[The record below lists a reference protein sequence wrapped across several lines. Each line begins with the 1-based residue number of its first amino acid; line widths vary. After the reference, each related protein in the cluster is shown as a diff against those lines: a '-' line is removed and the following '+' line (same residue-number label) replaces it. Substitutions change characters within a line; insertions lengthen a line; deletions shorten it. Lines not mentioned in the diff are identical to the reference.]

1 MKTKC
6 FAMVVVLVILSL
18 GAVAQDTPKAEVFGG
33 YQYTRLDGGGSG
45 ANFNGWNGALTG
57 NINKWLGVTSDF
69 SGAYKTVSGVSVK
82 QYTFTFGPVLAA
94 RHNEKFT
101 PYVHALFGGF
111 HASGSAGGSSIST
124 NGFAMLIGGGVDA
137 KLTPHLALRA
147 VQFDWMSLHAEGST
161 ENNNFRIS
169 TGLVFRF

>member
-1 MKTKC
+1 MKTKGL
-6 FAMVVVLVILSL
+6 AILAVLILFSL
-18 GAVAQDTPKAEVFGG
+18 VAVAQDTPKAEVFGG
-33 YQYTRLDGGGSG
+33 YQYTRLSGGGTG

-57 NINKWLGVTSDF
+57 NVNKWLGITTDF

-82 QYTFTFGPVLAA
+82 QYTYTFGPVISF
-94 RHNEKFT
+94 RSNEKFT

-111 HASGSAGGSSIST
+111 HASGSAGGSSVST

-147 VQFDWMSLHAEGST
+147 VQFDWMSLHAEGTT
-161 ENNNFRIS
+161 ENSNVRIS